1 MFNRLLRLII
11 KELQAVMGSKRG
23 RALLIVP
30 VIMQT
35 VVFPFAATMEV
46 TNATIAIY
54 NEDAGAASSEIVHRL
69 ARTAA
74 FTHIVP
80 VHSDAAMQAAIDAQ
94 TVLLAVRFPPD
105 FSRRVSAGQPATVQI
120 IVDGRRSN
128 SGQIASAYA
137 SRVIGAYALERGA
150 AAAGMSVASATNTGD
165 ASSASLQVRNLYNPN
180 IDFKWHILPS
190 LVAIITTIG
199 CLIVTALSVAREREE
214 GTFDQLLVS
223 PLTPAYIMAGKA
235 VPGVLVA
242 FLQGGFI
249 ALAARFA
256 YGVPFTGSLPLLI
269 FGMLGYGLALSGV
282 GLFISSLSSTQQQ
295 AFLGVFCFMVP
306 AVILSG
312 YVTPIENMPAVLQ
325 WIAAINPLTYFILIL
340 KGVFLKG
347 LGFAGAWP
355 YLWPLLLIA
364 AANLLLALALFRRH
378 IA

>member
-1 MFNRLLRLII
+1 MFNRLIRLII
-11 KELQAVMGSKRG
+11 KELQAVLGSRQGKL
-23 RALLIVP
+23 LLIMP
-30 VIMQT
+30 VILQT
-35 VVFPFAATMEV
+35 AVFPFAATMDV
-46 TNATIAIY
+46 QNASIAIY
-54 NEDAGAASSEIVHRL
+54 NEDSGAASAEIVQRL
-69 ARTAA
+69 AKTAA

-80 VHSDAAMQAAIDAQ
+80 LHSEPAMRAAIDAQ
-94 TVLLAVRFPPD
+94 SALLAIRFPPD
-105 FSRRVSAGQPATVQI
+105 FSRRVMAQQATTVQI
-120 IVDGRRSN
+120 VVDGRRSN
-128 SGQIASAYA
+128 SGQIAASYA
-137 SRVIGAYALERGA
+137 VQVVNGYAAERGS
-150 AAAGMSVASATNTGD
+150 GPLSKLT
-165 ASSASLQVRNLYNPN
+165 VRNLYNPN
-180 IDFKWHILPS
+180 LNFKWHVLPS

-242 FLQGGFI
+242 FLQGSFI
-249 ALAARFA
+249 ALAARWV
-256 YGVPFTGSLPLLI
+256 YGVPFTGSLPLLLV
-269 FGMLGYGLALSGV
+269 GLLGYGLALSGI

-312 YVTPIENMPAVLQ
+312 YVTPIENMPTVLQ
-325 WIAAINPLTYFILIL
+325 WFAAINPLTYCILIV

-347 LGFAGAWP
+347 LGFAGAWA

-364 AANLLLALALFRRH
+364 LCTLSLALRLFRRH